1 MDETYFLNNSINN
14 MTEKA
19 DTFKRSSSFKSN
31 NKVCLLNNSNSSSF
45 RSTQSYS
52 SHRSVKRCN
61 CSQTNSRTNLASL
74 VNNLNLNDRTVSW
87 SIVTEEEHNE
97 NLQILSALMR
107 EKHTSK
113 SNVYLKEQ
121 DYNSIDMLI
130 SMNSSKNKIND
141 QHTHNSW
148 VKQVRFYVRVS
159 QLGFRGA
166 LCLENSK
173 PSSTN
178 LIQRQLMK
186 LFEIW

>member
-1 MDETYFLNNSINN
+1 MDETYFLNNNISNV
-14 MTEKA
+14 TEKA
-19 DTFKRSSSFKSN
+19 HTFKRSSSFKSN
-31 NKVCLLNNSNSSSF
+31 KICLLNNSNSSSF
-45 RSTQSYS
+45 RSTRSYS

-87 SIVTEEEHNE
+87 SIVSEEEHNE

-121 DYNSIDMLI
+121 DYDNIDMLVSI
-130 SMNSSKNKIND
+130 NSSKNQIND
-141 QHTHNSW
+141 QHTHNLW
-148 VKQVRFYVRVS
+148 VKQSRFYVRVS

-173 PSSTN
+173 PVSTN